1 MKRREF
7 IALLGG
13 TAFAYPHPLWAQQ
26 SGKIPRVGIIDDSP
40 IWNPFRETLREL
52 GYVEGRNIAF
62 EYRYAGGLPDRLVW
76 VAADLVR
83 RPVDLIATS
92 GTPAAYAA
100 KHATTTIPIVMIGV
114 GDPVGAGLVSS
125 LARPGGNVTGNTILA
140 PDVAGKRLQLLME
153 AVPHLSRV
161 AFLWNPNNASHPAQL
176 AELQKAVEILRVKR
190 LPVAVRNSDELLNA
204 LNAMTRERPE
214 GFLMTNDPLH
224 QLAIG
229 TIIDFLATNRLPGM
243 YISREIVM
251 AGGFLSYGPSLPDL
265 FRRGAGYA
273 HRILQGAK
281 PADLPV
287 EQPIKFELVINL
299 KAAKAMGLD
308 VPPTFLARADDVI
321 E

>member
-161 AFLWNPNNASHPAQL
+161 AFLWNPNDASHPAQL

>member
-161 AFLWNPNNASHPAQL
+161 AFLWNPDNASHPAQL
-176 AELQKAVEILRVKR
+176 AELQKAVEILRVKL

>member
-83 RPVDLIATS
+83 RPVDLIVTS

-190 LPVAVRNSDELLNA
+190 LPVGVRNSDELLNA

-251 AGGFLSYGPSLPDL
+251 AGGFLSYGPSLHDL

>member
-1 MKRREF
+1 
-7 IALLGG
+7 
-13 TAFAYPHPLWAQQ
+13 
-26 SGKIPRVGIIDDSP
+26 
-40 IWNPFRETLREL
+40 
-52 GYVEGRNIAF
+52 
-62 EYRYAGGLPDRLVW
+62 
-76 VAADLVR
+76 
-83 RPVDLIATS
+83 
-92 GTPAAYAA
+92 
-100 KHATTTIPIVMIGV
+100 VMIGV

-176 AELQKAVEILRVKR
+176 AELQKAVEILRVKL